1 MMKGKSAAD
10 DVEGGADTRE
20 PILSAT
26 II

>member
-1 MMKGKSAAD
+1 MKGKSAAD